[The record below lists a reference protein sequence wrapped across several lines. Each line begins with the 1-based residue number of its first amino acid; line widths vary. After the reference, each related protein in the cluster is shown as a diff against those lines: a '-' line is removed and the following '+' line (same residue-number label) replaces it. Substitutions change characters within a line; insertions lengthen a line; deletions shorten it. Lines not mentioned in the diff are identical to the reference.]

1 MEDLDM
7 RTPSDFFNAYNNL
20 IAECSAAVA
29 EIVQRN
35 GGKVSLNYT
44 EGNEYGTNLILN
56 APNEYG
62 DDNITFVEVMNGL
75 GNALVLTDED
85 GNTYDLADLYNESIL
100 YIYDAVVSAAGKKD

>member
-1 MEDLDM
+1 M

-20 IAECSAAVA
+20 IVECSAAAA
-29 EIVQRN
+29 EIVRRN

-56 APNEYG
+56 VPNEYG

-85 GNTYDLADLYNESIL
+85 GNTYDLADLYNESIF